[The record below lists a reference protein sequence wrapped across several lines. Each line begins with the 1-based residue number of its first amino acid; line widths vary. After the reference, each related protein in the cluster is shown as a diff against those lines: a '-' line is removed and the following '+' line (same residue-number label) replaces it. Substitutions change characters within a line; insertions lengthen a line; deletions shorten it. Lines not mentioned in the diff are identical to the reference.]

1 MLQILFPLAIT
12 LAIETPIYLLL
23 KWRDLK
29 LFVIVSVLNIL
40 LNVTMNISLMFIS
53 DVTAYYAVLI
63 SYEIITT
70 LVESLIIFL
79 LMKFKYW
86 KVLLFAIAANI
97 ASFLVGYFLQPVYQ
111 TKITIIVL
119 TVIFLFAYLFV
130 EILTLISFSSS
141 RKQ

>member
-29 LFVIVSVLNIL
+29 LFVIVGVLNIL

-63 SYEIITT
+63 SYEILTT

-79 LMKFKYW
+79 LMRFKYW

>member
-79 LMKFKYW
+79 LMRFKYW
-86 KVLLFAIAANI
+86 KVLLFAIGANI

>member
-29 LFVIVSVLNIL
+29 LFIIASVLNLL
-40 LNVTMNISLMFIS
+40 LNITMNISLMFIS

>member
-1 MLQILFPLAIT
+1 MLQILFPLVIT

-29 LFVIVSVLNIL
+29 LFVIVSVLNLL
-40 LNVTMNISLMFIS
+40 LNVTMNVSLMFIS

-79 LMKFKYW
+79 LMKIKYW

-97 ASFLVGYFLQPVYQ
+97 ASFLVGYFLQPIYQ